1 MVRKRDAYTRW
12 HAKRSRPKTPAPK
25 DGLVIAE
32 LARIS
37 GVALR
42 TLRYY
47 VQLKLLRPLE
57 FRGTATRYPR
67 RELLRLL
74 GILRMRSETRASL
87 AEISQ
92 KLDTLADPE
101 LEGWLLAGPLPPEAA
116 AALGIP
122 GRPAADRPRFD
133 PADGSFDVNASR
145 AGAAASPAAGNSAPG
160 TFEAGTSAPVSRHE
174 RGPVETW
181 QRVCLLPGLEL
192 LVRADASPAV
202 KRAAQSIYD
211 DYVGR

>member
-1 MVRKRDAYTRW
+1 MVRKRHAYTRR
-12 HAKRSRPKTPAPK
+12 HSKRSRPKTPAPK

-37 GVALR
+37 GVPLR

-47 VQLKLLRPLE
+47 VQLGLLRPLE

-74 GILRMRSETRASL
+74 GIPRMRAETRASL
-87 AEISQ
+87 AEIKR
-92 KLDTLADPE
+92 KLDALADPE
-101 LEGWLLAGPLPPEAA
+101 LEAWLLSGPLPPGAA
-116 AALGIP
+116 AALEAP
-122 GRPAADRPRFD
+122 GRAAADIPRFD
-133 PADGSFDVNASR
+133 ASR
-145 AGAAASPAAGNSAPG
+145 AAGNSEPC
-160 TFEAGTSAPVSRHE
+160 TFDAGTSAPVSRHE

-192 LVRADASPAV
+192 MLRSDASPAV
-202 KRAAQSIYD
+202 RRAAQSIYD